1 LSNDSF
7 VQYSL
12 GALAVAPLQIGPPPP
27 AETEATHVV
36 VLSNL
41 FSEAELL
48 DPEEASEIL
57 EDTKD
62 KAAEYGG
69 MLQRVAV

>member
-1 LSNDSF
+1 
-7 VQYSL
+7 
-12 GALAVAPLQIGPPPP
+12 
-27 AETEATHVV
+27 VV